1 MKRPRLVQ
9 NWKKAWRW
17 HSTQALAALTL
28 LPVLWIELPADL
40 KSEIPEEWM
49 PYVVSAVALGGLF
62 GRLKD
67 QSK

>member
-1 MKRPRLVQ
+1 MRRPRLVP
-9 NWKKAWRW
+9 NWKKSWRW
-17 HSTQALAALTL
+17 HSAQALAVLTV
-28 LPVLWIELPADL
+28 LPVVWMEFPADL
-40 KSEIPEEWM
+40 KSQIPDDWM